1 VGSTAPGQRLLAL
14 ALLAAGIV
22 ALSAG
27 AQPSAAPHLAVA
39 PLRGRVAPG
48 STGRPGL
55 HVVALGD
62 SVPAGSGCDCTPF
75 PVRYARS
82 LATKLGHTAGINNDA
97 APGLT
102 SGGLLAT
109 LGTGQP
115 AAQDVASADIVL
127 ITIGANDFDPAHAD
141 ASCPGGA
148 VGCYDNQLA
157 ELSHQLDSIL
167 ARLAVLR
174 HDAPTAVL
182 LTGYWDIWEDGQVAA
197 GAGAPYVTTG
207 DELTRQVNQR
217 LRQAAST
224 GSATYVDL
232 VKPFRGSSGRD
243 DDTGLLAG
251 DGDHPNDAG
260 HQAIAGALLEA
271 TPVAATRPRTNT
283 PGG

>member
-1 VGSTAPGQRLLAL
+1 VGSTTPGQRLLAL
-14 ALLAAGIV
+14 ALLAASIV

-27 AQPSAAPHLAVA
+27 AQPSAARHLAVA
-39 PLRGRVAPG
+39 PLSGRVAPG
-48 STGRPGL
+48 STGPGL
-55 HVVALGD
+55 DVVALGD
-62 SVPAGSGCDCTPF
+62 SVPAGSGCGCMPF

-82 LATKLGHTAGINNDA
+82 LATKLGHTGISNDA
-97 APGLT
+97 VPGLT

-109 LGTGQP
+109 LGDGQP
-115 AAQDVASADIVL
+115 AARDVATADIVL

-141 ASCPGGA
+141 PSCPGGA

-174 HDAPTAVL
+174 HYAPTAVL

-197 GAGAPYVTTG
+197 GAGPPYVTTG

-217 LRQAAST
+217 LQQAAST

-232 VKPFRGSSGRD
+232 VKPFRGGSGRD

-260 HQAIAGALLEA
+260 HQAIADALLEA
-271 TPVAATRPRTNT
+271 TPVAATRPRANR